1 VTTRVVATSGGT
13 GSWAAGMLVAR
24 AMEPGDRLVQLFSD
38 TRTEDPDLYR
48 DDIGGCGCATGDLE
62 EDRRIVAELG

>member
-1 VTTRVVATSGGT
+1 VTTRVVTTSGGT

-38 TRTEDPDLYR
+38 TRTEDPDLHR
-48 DDIGGCGCATGDLE
+48 FLAESSPLVGG
-62 EDRRIVAELG
+62 ELVRLD